1 MRRIRSFPRLFF
13 RRLSKPY
20 ARATA
25 VLVDEFYAGQFEGS
39 PHNIKCR
46 ATRLAPLLFELMDSH
61 DADARA
67 ISQALLAP
75 AK

>member
-1 MRRIRSFPRLFF
+1 MHRIYSFPRLFF
-13 RRLSKPY
+13 CGPSK
-20 ARATA
+20 ADTGTAA
-25 VLVDEFYAGQFEGS
+25 VLVDEFDAGQFEGS

-67 ISQALLAP
+67 ISQVLLAP